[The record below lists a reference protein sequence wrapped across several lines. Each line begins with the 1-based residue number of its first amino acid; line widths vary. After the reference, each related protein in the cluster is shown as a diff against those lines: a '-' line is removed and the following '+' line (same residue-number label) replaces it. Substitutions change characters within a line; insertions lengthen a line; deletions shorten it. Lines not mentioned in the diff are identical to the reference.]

1 MLIITDKYGI
11 PQPITDYDDLCI
23 KHKQDGRDEMSF
35 TIDVTLDQYKL
46 IYEEAKIVSDDNEWL
61 VKKIDDDKI
70 DCELNFDFLKG
81 TFYKDFRSETQFL
94 TQVLQSH
101 LPAGWTVEGA
111 GVSSIR
117 RTIEFDFCTD
127 FDILYRCMS
136 VYGVF
141 FVWKIKEKRLIV
153 YSQTDMPVTGEY
165 LTSELNLKKLSFKG
179 DTTEFATRLY
189 AYGKDGMTME
199 EAVINGSR
207 YGLTYVENKQY
218 ANKTICAYWSDERY
232 TIPENLYED
241 AVKKLESVSAPVRS
255 YECDVVDLAKQSAE
269 YSFLDFSLHKK
280 VTLIDIDRGI
290 RIVHQI
296 VEYVEY
302 PDDPRNNKVTLSCVP
317 QTISSSIDSA
327 ISYIDNSVVRMQ
339 TDYESRIL
347 IATAMLTGAFG
358 SYPYSD
364 GSNLYMMDDPDPDEA
379 EVVWI
384 INYKGIGKSS
394 TGINGPY
401 TTAIT
406 YDDHFITEVINA
418 MVIRGELIEAGSIK
432 SGSISQSYKSEVTS
446 EINETVNSAVSEAST
461 TLTQEFT
468 AADGQVRSE
477 IATSE
482 SNMRTLIQQTADSI
496 YSTVSR
502 YDTSDY
508 TISIYSN
515 GRPSATIYPPVNY
528 NNKYY
533 LDQSTGKLWK
543 SNGTSWTLQTTLST
557 LQSKIEQNAD
567 NISLIANKNS
577 SGTVL
582 SLKSDAV
589 KIAWNNVSK
598 YIQFESGELRIY
610 DSANVSTQQLVSKF
624 NYSGSHFYHS
634 GTYVG
639 KIGTNNFSGKP
650 NFKGLVFDLN
660 YGAEYMCW
668 AHQENKTDSD
678 YSVEMIYYADD
689 TEEKR
694 GIHFSCPTYVWGN
707 LRINEYVRSVNWSS
721 GAGGWYSDTKEV
733 GLYGPSARVKVNSDI
748 DLYSDYGVVSCHTNL
763 DMNNHSIVNTCDA
776 RLKTNIAPSDVRAV
790 DVINSLEAMSFDW
803 IENEEHNDIGFIAQ
817 QVQSVLP
824 DVVVESTNDGKLSI
838 DYIKL
843 IPYLVKA
850 IQELYARSA
859 AKPSSQK
866 KKTAPWSDPYS
877 KEEKK
882 SFFDI
887 VSGVH
892 RKKMEEVARSKIK
905 IPINEVKKK

>member
-1 MLIITDKYGI
+1 MLIITDKNGI

-46 IYEEAKIVSDDNEWL
+46 IYEEAKVISDDNEWL

-70 DCELNFDFLKG
+70 DLELNFDFLKG

-232 TIPENLYED
+232 TIPENLYDD
-241 AVKKLESVSAPVRS
+241 AVKKLESISAPVRS

-327 ISYIDNSVVRMQ
+327 ISYIDNSVDRMQ
-339 TDYESRIL
+339 TDYEARIL

-446 EINETVNSAVSEAST
+446 EINGAVSDAST
-461 TLTQEFT
+461 TLTQAFT

-508 TISIYSN
+508 TISIYSK
-515 GRPSATIYPPVNY
+515 GRPSATIYPPADY
-528 NNKYY
+528 NNRYY
-533 LDQSTGKLWK
+533 LDQSTGKLYK

-557 LQSKIEQNAD
+557 LQSEIKQNATD
-567 NISLIANKNS
+567 IATKVS
-577 SGTVL
+577 SGDFATLVQQNA
-582 SLKSDAV
+582 SSV
-589 KIAWNNVSK
+589 KIAWNNISK

-610 DSANVSTQQLVSKF
+610 DSANESTQQLVSKF
-624 NYSGSHFYHS
+624 NYNGSHFYRS

-668 AHQENKTDSD
+668 AHQENETDSN

-694 GIHFSCPTYVWGN
+694 GIHFCCPTYTSGN
-707 LRINEYVRSVNWSS
+707 LKINEYVRTVSWTS

-733 GLYGPSARVKVNSDI
+733 GLYGPSAMVKVNSDI
-748 DLYSDYGVVSCHTNL
+748 DLYSDYGVVSCHANL
-763 DMNNHSIVNTCDA
+763 DMNNHSIVNTSDA
-776 RLKTNIAPSDVRAV
+776 RLKTNIAPSDVRAI
-790 DVINSLEAMSFDW
+790 DVINGLEAMSFDW
-803 IENEEHNDIGFIAQ
+803 IENDEHNDIGFIAQ

-824 DVVVESTNDGKLSI
+824 DVVVESGNDGKLSI

-850 IQELYARSA
+850 VQELYSS
-859 AKPSSQK
+859 AKPSSPK
-866 KKTAPWSDPYS
+866 KKTSWSDSYS
-877 KEEKK
+877 EEEKNA
-882 SFFDI
+882 FFGI
-887 VSGVH
+887 VNESH
-892 RKKMEEVARSKIK
+892 NRKMEEVVQKKIE
-905 IPINEVKKK
+905 IPSNEVKNK